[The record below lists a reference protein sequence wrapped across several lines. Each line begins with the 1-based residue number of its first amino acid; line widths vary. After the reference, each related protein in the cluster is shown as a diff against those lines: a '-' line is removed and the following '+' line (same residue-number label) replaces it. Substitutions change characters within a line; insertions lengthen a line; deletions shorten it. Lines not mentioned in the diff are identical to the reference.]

1 MRTALRSRP
10 LAAADVTAP
19 AAPSRRHRRRALA
32 GAVLAAAALFT
43 AAPPA
48 LADASPSASASEDE
62 EAEAGPTEAGTA
74 FRTAARLAQGQRGTA
89 SASTGDYLYW
99 VFPADTG
106 QRPTVEATVSLPA
119 ERARQ
124 SASTWRIDV
133 YDGLRRR
140 QACTYGLQ
148 ERRAAKDAA
157 EVRLSCTLRTVRAF
171 SEPWADDP
179 LPGAYYVRLTVSRLS
194 ADDLGRPFQAEI
206 GVASQ
211 ETGGSTAVGGK
222 LSQPLLPGISAA
234 SASADGAGDEEAGE
248 ESGEETP
255 RPAALAE
262 PEDGWSS
269 GWWTDRWLWTAG
281 GAVLAALAGVFG
293 YTLTRGGGRPD
304 RVPPGV

>member
-1 MRTALRSRP
+1 MRTPLRGRSQ
-10 LAAADVTAP
+10 AAP
-19 AAPSRRHRRRALA
+19 ARRRPWRVVA
-32 GAVLAAAALFT
+32 GAALAAAALFT

-48 LADASPSASASEDE
+48 LADASPSASASQDE

-74 FRTAARLAQGQRGTA
+74 FRTAVRLAQGQRGTA

-119 ERARQ
+119 EQARQ
-124 SASTWRIDV
+124 GASTWRIDV

-140 QACTYGLQ
+140 QACAYGLQ
-148 ERRAAKDAA
+148 ERRAGEDAA

-171 SEPWADDP
+171 SEPWANDP
-179 LPGAYYVRLTVSRLS
+179 LPGAYYVRLTVSRLA
-194 ADDLGRPFQAEI
+194 ADDLGRPFRAEI
-206 GVASQ
+206 GVDSQ

-222 LSQPLLPGISAA
+222 LSEPLLPGISAA
-234 SASADGAGDEEAGE
+234 SAT
-248 ESGEETP
+248 SGEEPGEQDTADEEGTGQAP

-262 PEDGWSS
+262 PEGGWSS
-269 GWWTDRWLWTAG
+269 GWWTDRWLWTGA
-281 GAVLAALAGVFG
+281 GAVLAALAGIFG

>member
-1 MRTALRSRP
+1 MRTALRRDC
-10 LAAADVTAP
+10 LV
-19 AAPSRRHRRRALA
+19 

-48 LADASPSASASEDE
+48 LADASPSATASQDE
-62 EAEAGPTEAGTA
+62 ETEAGPTEAGTA

-89 SASTGDYLYW
+89 DASTGDYLYW

-119 ERARQ
+119 ERARHG
-124 SASTWRIDV
+124 ASTWRIDV

-140 QACTYGLQ
+140 QPCTYGLQ
-148 ERRAAKDAA
+148 ERRAAGEAA

-171 SEPWADDP
+171 SDPWSADP

-194 ADDLGRPFQAEI
+194 ADDLGQPFRAEI
-206 GVASQ
+206 GVNSR
-211 ETGGSTAVGGK
+211 ETGGATAVGGK
-222 LSQPLLPGISAA
+222 LSQPLLPGISAEQA
-234 SASADGAGDEEAGE
+234 EADASADEEE
-248 ESGEETP
+248 TDPRTP
-255 RPAALAE
+255 RPAALAG

-293 YTLTRGGGRPD
+293 YTLTRGNGRPG
-304 RVPPGV
+304 RVPPGA